1 MVLYGAAHVCFA
13 TVKPRAGAR
22 VNTQRNVT
30 LVDYP
35 LSQPSIDVGP
45 PPPSN
50 LIHHTVG
57 VLLRSTVASMITR
70 PTMPGV
76 CGFVCAVV
84 QYPPGERRE
93 SGAKSFPFLPT
104 TRFPHFPP
112 SRPTCARTNSTAST
126 KNIPRAGTFLVFSVH
141 RSAESRLLILPF
153 FACTRPKIGTP
164 HTHTCTGE
172 RNQLISLTRWPSVE
186 RVLGRRWYVGSLQF
200 AAMQGLMQGEGGSPE
215 RGKNTD

>member
-1 MVLYGAAHVCFA
+1 MSLSWIIPF
-13 TVKPRAGAR
+13 
-22 VNTQRNVT
+22 
-30 LVDYP
+30 
-35 LSQPSIDVGP
+35 SQPSIDVGP

-112 SRPTCARTNSTAST
+112 SPPTCARTNSTAST

-141 RSAESRLLILPF
+141 HSAESRLLILPF
-153 FACTRPKIGTP
+153 FACTRPNIGTP
-164 HTHTCTGE
+164 HTHTHMHGRTQSTHLANPVAIGGTSI
-172 RNQLISLTRWPSVE
+172 RPPLVRW
-186 RVLGRRWYVGSLQF
+186 F
-200 AAMQGLMQGEGGSPE
+200 ASIRSDAGVNAGG
-215 RGKNTD
+215 RGKSGAG